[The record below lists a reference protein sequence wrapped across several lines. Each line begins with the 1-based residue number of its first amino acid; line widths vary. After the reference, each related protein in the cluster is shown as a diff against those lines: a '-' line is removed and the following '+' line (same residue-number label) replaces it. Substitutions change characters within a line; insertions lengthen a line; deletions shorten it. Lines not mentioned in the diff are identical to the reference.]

1 MSSVLNGGGRPALE
15 LLVAWADD
23 RGLDLTGDELE
34 AARAM
39 HARYRH
45 ELDRLRAV
53 PLRYLP
59 PYDQPATAV
68 AWIERGGR
76 SA

>member
-1 MSSVLNGGGRPALE
+1 MTEPARPT
-15 LLVAWADD
+15 
-23 RGLDLTGDELE
+23 LDLLAAMAADRRLGLEDAELQ
-34 AARAM
+34 AAHEM
-39 HARYRH
+39 HARYRD

-53 PLRYLP
+53 RLQYRP
-59 PYDQPATAV
+59 PYVEPATAV